1 MNGFGKSKNGRIVNS
16 EHLDLVRFEFRPWV
30 GRAGLSILLTA
41 AAVTVVM
48 VVTLLSSRSARFG
61 WLGEPFVWLYVAT
74 LWAGG
79 AKVFLGSRKTVAE
92 VSRDGIV
99 VRPLHQ
105 LRSRNIAWD
114 RLLGTERMIPG
125 DRMIIYFQGPR
136 GMRFVAL
143 NLNLVR
149 GRKSFEDLVEGELR
163 QMGFA
168 ESFVGRSR
176 YLSRTE
182 NRERT

>member
-1 MNGFGKSKNGRIVNS
+1 MNS
-16 EHLDLVRFEFRPWV
+16 EQQEPVRFEFRPWV

-41 AAVTVVM
+41 AAVTSVM
-48 VVTLLSSRSARFG
+48 IVTLIANTSSRFG

-79 AKVFLGSRKTVAE
+79 ARVFLGSLKTVAE
-92 VSRDGIV
+92 VSREGIL

-105 LRSRNIAWD
+105 LRSRHIPWD
-114 RLLGTERMIPG
+114 HLLGTERMIPG
-125 DRMIIYFQGPR
+125 DRMIIYFHSPR
-136 GMRFVAL
+136 GMRFVAF

-149 GRKSFEDLVEGELR
+149 GRKSFEDLIEGQLL

-176 YLSRTE
+176 YLSKR
-182 NRERT
+182 

>member
-1 MNGFGKSKNGRIVNS
+1 VNH
-16 EHLDLVRFEFRPWV
+16 EHSAPGLIRFEFRPWV
-30 GRAGLSILLTA
+30 GRAGLSILVTA
-41 AAVTVVM
+41 AAITAVM
-48 VVTLLSSRSARFG
+48 VVTLLSNRSARFG

-92 VSRDGIV
+92 VSGEGIL

-105 LRSRNIAWD
+105 IRSSSISWD
-114 RLLGTERMIPG
+114 RLIGTERTIPG
-125 DRMIIYFQGPR
+125 DRMILYFQGPR

-143 NLNLVR
+143 NLNLVK
-149 GRKSFEDLVEGELR
+149 GRKSFEDLVDGELR
-163 QMGFA
+163 RMGFA

-176 YLSRTE
+176 YLSR
-182 NRERT
+182 R

>member
-1 MNGFGKSKNGRIVNS
+1 MNAEPS
-16 EHLDLVRFEFRPWV
+16 DLVRFEFRPWV

-48 VVTLLSSRSARFG
+48 VVSLLSSRSARFG
-61 WLGEPFVWLYVAT
+61 WLGEPFVWLYVMT

-92 VSRDGIV
+92 VGREEIV
-99 VRPLHQ
+99 LRPLHH
-105 LRSRNIAWD
+105 LRARRIRWD
-114 RLLGTERMIPG
+114 RVLGTERMIPG
-125 DRMIIYFQGPR
+125 DRMILYFQGPR

-149 GRKSFEDLVEGELR
+149 GRKSFEDLVERELR
-163 QMGFA
+163 QMGFV
-168 ESFVGRSR
+168 ESTVGRSR
-176 YLSRTE
+176 YLSR
-182 NRERT
+182 R

>member
-1 MNGFGKSKNGRIVNS
+1 MNP
-16 EHLDLVRFEFRPWV
+16 EQQEPVRFEFRPWV

-41 AAVTVVM
+41 AAVTSVM
-48 VVTLLSSRSARFG
+48 VVTLISSTSARFG

-79 AKVFLGSRKTVAE
+79 ARVFLGSLKTVAE
-92 VSRDGIV
+92 VSKEGIL

-105 LRSRNIAWD
+105 LRSRHIAWN
-114 RLLGTERMIPG
+114 RLIGTERMVPG
-125 DRMIIYFQGPR
+125 DRMIIYFNGPR
-136 GMRFVAL
+136 GMRFVAF

-149 GRKSFEDLVEGELR
+149 GRKSFEDLIEGELLE
-163 QMGFA
+163 MGFA

-176 YLSRTE
+176 YLSR
-182 NRERT
+182 R

>member
-1 MNGFGKSKNGRIVNS
+1 MSA
-16 EHLDLVRFEFRPWV
+16 EHFQPVQFEFRPWV

-41 AAVTVVM
+41 AAITVVM
-48 VVTLLSSRSARFG
+48 VVTLIGSRSARFG

-79 AKVFLGSRKTVAE
+79 GRVFLGSRKTAAE

-105 LRSRNIAWD
+105 LRSRKIRWD

-125 DRMIIYFQGPR
+125 DRMILYFQGPR

-143 NLNLVR
+143 NLNLLR
-149 GRKSFEDLVEGELR
+149 GRKSFEDLVEKELR

-176 YLSRTE
+176 YLSR
-182 NRERT
+182 R